1 MTSLSILDYSPIDE
15 ESTPD
20 QALRETTQ
28 LAKLADTLGY
38 KRFWVS
44 EHHHIPSVA
53 GSSPQMLMMHLA
65 ANTTK
70 IRIGSG
76 GILLPNYSPYKV
88 AENIRVLQALYPGR
102 IDLGIGSGTGAN
114 RIATKALQAGKPRTD
129 HREQTAD
136 LIGYL
141 SGTLPPEHPY
151 SNLIVS
157 PNIDAVPDI
166 WLLGAG
172 GTSTE
177 MAAEFGTALTFAH
190 FARPGIGPE
199 TAGQYRESFIPSA
212 FCSKPRVMI
221 AVFVVVAETNER
233 AEELAKAFDLWL
245 YFVESLS
252 SPPYY
257 PSAETASQR
266 GTSEREREKMIRNR
280 SRVLIGDALSV
291 KTQLDKLINQYNAD
305 EVLIMPHIAGFENRK
320 TAIRLLADAF
330 HLA

>member
-28 LAKLADTLGY
+28 LARLADTLGY

-65 ANTTK
+65 ANTSK

-88 AENIRVLQALYPGR
+88 AENIRVLEALYPNR
-102 IDLGIGSGTGAN
+102 IDVGIGSGTGAN
-114 RIATKALQAGKPRTD
+114 RIATKALQAGKPRID
-129 HREQTAD
+129 HKEQVAD

-141 SGTLPPEHPY
+141 SGSLPAEHPY
-151 SNLIVS
+151 SNLTVS
-157 PNIDAVPDI
+157 PNIEAMPDI

-172 GTSTE
+172 GTSTQL
-177 MAAEFGTALTFAH
+177 AAEHGTALTFAH
-190 FARPGIGPE
+190 FARPSIGPE
-199 TAGQYRESFIPSA
+199 TAKEYRDAFVPST
-212 FCSKPRVMI
+212 FRSKPGVMI
-221 AVFVVVAETNER
+221 AVFIVVAETAER
-233 AEELAKAFDLWL
+233 ADELAKAFDLWL
-245 YFVESLS
+245 YFVESLN

-257 PSAETASQR
+257 PSAETAHQR
-266 GTSEREREKMIRNR
+266 GTSEREREKMSRNR
-280 SRVLIGDALSV
+280 NRVLIGDASSV
-291 KTQLDKLINQYNAD
+291 KRQLEQLIDRYKAD
-305 EVLIMPHIAGFENRK
+305 EVLIMPHIAGYENREL
-320 TAIRLLADAF
+320 AIRLLADEF
-330 HLA
+330 QLV